1 MSETLPL
8 DIDHA
13 RQTMADWP
21 VGHTLLYTPRVA
33 STMIPARRAL
43 ETPEYASGVVCVT
56 EEQSAGKG
64 RLARSWEA
72 PFGTGLLSTT
82 VLKAPNLP
90 APLGLAPMLAGVAVT
105 GAIAEL
111 APDLRTQLALKWPND
126 VLITGESGAEKVA
139 GILAES
145 SLRAQTLTGVLL
157 GIGINVNQSV
167 EQLPEPS
174 AGMLAP
180 TSICLA
186 TGCTIDRTAL
196 LIALCHHLGA
206 WLTAACTGGS
216 ALFVRWRTLLHTL
229 GQDVIVSQPD
239 GTRVAAGV
247 AVDVLRDGS
256 LVIEQADGVQTTI
269 AAGDVTLRQ

>member
-1 MSETLPL
+1 MSKTLPL

-21 VGHTLLYTPRVA
+21 VGHTLLYAPRVA
-33 STMIPARRAL
+33 STMTPARRAL

-64 RLARSWEA
+64 RLARRWEA

-105 GAIAEL
+105 EAIADL
-111 APDLRTQLALKWPND
+111 APDLRTRLALKWPND
-126 VLITGESGAEKVA
+126 VLIIGESGAEKVA

-157 GIGINVNQSV
+157 GIGINVNQAV
-167 EQLPEPS
+167 GQLPEPS

-180 TSICLA
+180 TSVCLA
-186 TGCTIDRTAL
+186 TGRTIDRTAL
-196 LIALCHHLGA
+196 LIALCHHLGG
-206 WLTAACTGGS
+206 WLTDACTGGR
-216 ALFVRWRTLLHTL
+216 ALFVRWRTLLQTL

-239 GTRVAAGV
+239 GTRLAAGV
-247 AVDVLRDGS
+247 AVDVLPDGS
-256 LVIEQADGVQTTI
+256 LVIEQTDGVQTTI